1 MSILFPNPSFGIAAL
16 RLTPWTTNSN
26 PFTDSGKI
34 QFHIQLEFSLDAVT
48 IPAYVC
54 CHIARCDG
62 ARGTDT
68 SRTAARPKEAE
79 AEPEITAICHR
90 INPQY
95 MTI

>member
-68 SRTAARPKEAE
+68 SRRLPG
-79 AEPEITAICHR
+79 
-90 INPQY
+90 
-95 MTI
+95 

>member
-1 MSILFPNPSFGIAAL
+1 M
-16 RLTPWTTNSN
+16 T
-26 PFTDSGKI
+26 
-34 QFHIQLEFSLDAVT
+34 QFEGFQKNLKFSLDDVT
-48 IPAYVC
+48 NLAYVC
-54 CHIARCDG
+54 CHIAQCEE
-62 ARGTDT
+62 ACGTDT